1 MGMMHIDPVPH
12 TSDFMKGVI
21 NLRGKIIPV
30 IDLRTKFKM
39 SQAAPTNET
48 CIIVVDFG
56 NAYTG
61 IIVDFLIG
69 VTRIEEVSFEET
81 PQMSANI
88 RAEFI
93 SGMAKLEDRVV
104 IVLELKNV
112 LSAKA
117 MVNIPRLRKPLQ
129 PRTIPHTL

>member
-1 MGMMHIDPVPH
+1 MMHIDPVPH

-39 SQAAPTNET
+39 PEVSPTNET

-56 NAYTG
+56 NAFTG

-117 MVNIPRLRKPLQ
+117 MVSIPTNQ
-129 PRTIPHTL
+129 PEIAL

>member
-1 MGMMHIDPVPH
+1 
-12 TSDFMKGVI
+12 
-21 NLRGKIIPV
+21 
-30 IDLRTKFKM
+30 M
-39 SQAAPTNET
+39 SQVVLTNET

-56 NAYTG
+56 NTFTG

-69 VTRIEEVSFEET
+69 VTRIEEVSFEEA

-117 MVNIPRLRKPLQ
+117 MLSIPKNQ
-129 PRTIPHTL
+129 PEIAI